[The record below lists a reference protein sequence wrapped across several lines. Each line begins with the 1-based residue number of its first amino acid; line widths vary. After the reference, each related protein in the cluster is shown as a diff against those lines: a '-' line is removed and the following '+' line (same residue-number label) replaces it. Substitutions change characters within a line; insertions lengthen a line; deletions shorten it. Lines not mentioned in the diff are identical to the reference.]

1 MFIKKTAIFL
11 LLLSLLASP
20 FSIWAEE
27 PSIDELSATQV
38 EDINNIHDCIEY
50 YRQFMKNDN
59 HHYGTLTGEVQTT
72 TTGGTQDI
80 TETLYDTGSLNSIV
94 QYRYYFVLTD
104 IGNKIVFSK
113 NENDSMAI
121 NTIELANEN
130 VDKLTLPVDT
140 SRLQS
145 LIDSHHLNPEGLV
158 YYYSPNYDSYFIYFP
173 QSEVIISTKQSHI
186 PFNNSINEW
195 EVIEFEDFRNL
206 NKSNYDERNQ
216 SIFLQFLSFPIIIF
230 VFAIGAIIL
239 VMISIFYK
247 KEK

>member
-1 MFIKKTAIFL
+1 
-11 LLLSLLASP
+11 
-20 FSIWAEE
+20 
-27 PSIDELSATQV
+27 
-38 EDINNIHDCIEY
+38 
-50 YRQFMKNDN
+50 
-59 HHYGTLTGEVQTT
+59 
-72 TTGGTQDI
+72 
-80 TETLYDTGSLNSIV
+80 
-94 QYRYYFVLTD
+94 
-104 IGNKIVFSK
+104 
-113 NENDSMAI
+113 MAI

-145 LIDSHHLNPEGLV
+145 LIDSHHLDPEGLV

-173 QSEVIISTKQSHI
+173 ESKAIISIKQSHI

-216 SIFLQFLSFPIIIF
+216 SSFLRIFSFPIIIF
-230 VFAIGAIIL
+230 VFAMGAIIL
-239 VMISIFYK
+239 VIISIFYK